1 MTTTTK
7 APDRSGAF
15 CLVTRRPNLHRF
27 RPSLNPAKQNSC
39 GVRRA
44 SRFYLERSHR
54 RRIDDTI
61 FQMEVV
67 MRKVILATVCAGVL
81 GLAGAASAQTGP
93 AAQDS
98 TRMNSPMNAQ
108 AKMMHHRMSKHHMRK
123 HHMTKHRMMKHG
135 M

>member
-1 MTTTTK
+1 
-7 APDRSGAF
+7 
-15 CLVTRRPNLHRF
+15 
-27 RPSLNPAKQNSC
+27 
-39 GVRRA
+39 
-44 SRFYLERSHR
+44 
-54 RRIDDTI
+54 
-61 FQMEVV
+61 MEVA

-123 HHMTKHRMMKHG
+123 HHMMKHRTMKHG